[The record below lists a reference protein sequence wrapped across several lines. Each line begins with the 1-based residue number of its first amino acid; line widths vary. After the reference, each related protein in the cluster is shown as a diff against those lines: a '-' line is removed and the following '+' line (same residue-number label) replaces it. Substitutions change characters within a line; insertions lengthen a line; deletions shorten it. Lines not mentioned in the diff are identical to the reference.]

1 MQREYEKEYFYY
13 RVILNLTAF
22 AGAVKYDVAAY
33 VWPAYGQKDPS
44 V

>member
-1 MQREYEKEYFYY
+1 MSMKKSIFIIELI
-13 RVILNLTAF
+13 ILNLTAF

>member
-1 MQREYEKEYFYY
+1 MKKSIFIIELI
-13 RVILNLTAF
+13 ILNFTAF
-22 AGAVKYDVAAY
+22 ADAVKYDVAAY